1 MERFSVVD
9 AGLRVCSV
17 VWESRVH
24 RSAGRTARLRAMLA
38 GCRPGREIVGE
49 LRKVIDAGN
58 NTIVT
63 VQEVR
68 PTHKISS
75 ARKKRRTLFITI
87 AGAAALPT
95 RRKRSPVRKPKG
107 TTGTPGQEGNRIGS
121 PAILLPHLQVFR
133 FRAKPPVNPMVEH
146 AGFGVSTTAQPAF
159 SRIAVVFGP

>member
-24 RSAGRTARLRAMLA
+24 RSAGRMARLRAMLA

-68 PTHKISS
+68 RNAQNFQREKEEKDPIHHHC
-75 ARKKRRTLFITI
+75 
-87 AGAAALPT
+87 
-95 RRKRSPVRKPKG
+95 
-107 TTGTPGQEGNRIGS
+107 GS
-121 PAILLPHLQVFR
+121 CCFAD
-133 FRAKPPVNPMVEH
+133 PPE
-146 AGFGVSTTAQPAF
+146 A
-159 SRIAVVFGP
+159 